1 MPNMLRQIFITRSNK
16 KKVALLLVLTLWL
29 FYLARHGNTDSVG
42 EEKRKISQ
50 SQTKI
55 GEKTPKGQMC
65 QQNMS
70 AANITGFDS
79 FPPTMKDFVYYRHCR
94 YFPLLLDSPDK
105 CGHEV
110 FLLLVIKSAPGN
122 YERREVLRKTWAKER
137 QINGLWVRRIFISG
151 TTGDGPEKVRMDKLL
166 ELEQQ
171 EHNDIIQWDFKDAF
185 INLTLKQ
192 ALFLEWLDK
201 NCPHASFLLN
211 GDDDVFAHTDNMVEY
226 LQSLNDKDGSR
237 HLFTGF
243 IMGGSPIRE
252 SWSKYYVP
260 FQVQQSNSFPLY
272 CSGGGYLLSR
282 YTASVIHKTSRS
294 IPNFPID
301 DVYMG
306 MCLAKARLKP
316 SFHAGVKPFGM
327 DISSKK
333 LDELDPCF
341 YKDILLVHRFLPTQM
356 FIMWHRVNDPDLK
369 CGPDGV
375 QQ

>member
-1 MPNMLRQIFITRSNK
+1 MLRWIVIMTSNK
-16 KKVALLLVLTLWL
+16 KKIALLMVLTLGL
-29 FYLARHGNTDSVG
+29 FYLAKRGDNDSVL
-42 EEKRKISQ
+42 ENERKISQ

-55 GEKTPKGQMC
+55 GDETPKGQMC

-70 AANITGFDS
+70 AANIIGFNT
-79 FPPTMKDFVYYRHCR
+79 FPTTMKDFLYYRHCR
-94 YFPLLLDSPDK
+94 YFPLLLDPPDK
-105 CGHEV
+105 CGRDEV
-110 FLLLVIKSAPGN
+110 FLLLVIKSSPGN

-137 QINGLWVRRIFISG
+137 QISGLWVRRIFISG
-151 TTGDGPEKVRMDKLL
+151 TTGGGPEKIRMDKLL

-211 GDDDVFAHTDNMVEY
+211 ADDDVFAHTENMVEY
-226 LQSLNDKDGSR
+226 LQSLEDDDGSK
-237 HLFTGF
+237 HLFTGLL
-243 IMGGSPIRE
+243 MGGSPVRE
-252 SWSKYYVP
+252 SRSKYYVP

-282 YTASVIHKTSRS
+282 YTASVIHKMSRS

-306 MCLAKARLKP
+306 MCLAKAGLKP
-316 SFHAGVKPFGM
+316 SFHAGVKPFGLN
-327 DISSKK
+327 IPSKK
-333 LDELDPCF
+333 LDEFDPCF

-369 CGPDGV
+369 CGPQGV